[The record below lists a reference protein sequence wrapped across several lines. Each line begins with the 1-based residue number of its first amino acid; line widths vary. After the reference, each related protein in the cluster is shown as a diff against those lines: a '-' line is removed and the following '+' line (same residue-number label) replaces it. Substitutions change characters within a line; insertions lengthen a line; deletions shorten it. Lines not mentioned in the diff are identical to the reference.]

1 MKVGTFASKGIKD
14 VAETG
19 STVEIKKEIEEKI
32 SNYEGKIFLR
42 LGFRQWCR

>member
-32 SNYEGKIFLR
+32 SNKEGKNFLKAR
-42 LGFRQWCR
+42 V